1 MIFLS
6 KERAAEVN
14 KKLREERRKR
24 RLGKLRIVKIM
35 SIKGK
40 GGEFFQGR
48 ISQKLCLQRR
58 QIDSIFFLNHHF

>member
-24 RLGKLRIVKIM
+24 RLKAR
-35 SIKGK
+35 
-40 GGEFFQGR
+40 R

-58 QIDSIFFLNHHF
+58 QIDSIFF